1 MDTSAAVK
9 PALIIAVIDDDKGM
23 RDAIV
28 EILEL
33 DGYAGRGFASAA
45 SFLAI
50 EPLDPCDCIISIL
63 RMPGIDGVGL
73 QRRLNLAGSR
83 IPIVF
88 VSSYD
93 RERTR
98 LRALDAGAIS
108 VLRKPVSAA
117 ELTDAV
123 HLALGIGAR
132 ILYDDS
138 PGMAGADIKLV

>member
-1 MDTSAAVK
+1 MDTIAPVK
-9 PALIIAVIDDDKGM
+9 STFNITVIDDDKGM

-28 EILEL
+28 EMLEL
-33 DGYAGRGFASAA
+33 DGYAGRGFASAV
-45 SFLAI
+45 SFFAR
-50 EPLDPCDCIISIL
+50 EPQDPCDCIISDM
-63 RMPGIDGVGL
+63 RMPGLDGIGL

-88 VSSYD
+88 VSSYAC
-93 RERTR
+93 ERTR

-123 HLALGIGAR
+123 HLALGIGPR
-132 ILYDDS
+132 ILNDD
-138 PGMAGADIKLV
+138 PLRVPGADFNLV